1 MGHSLKAQGYE
12 AGLWPYTGVVGVKAP
27 VFSMSKLTGVDNYL
41 GPEMKS
47 TGEVMGVDDAF
58 RPAVA
63 KALMASNLSLPPQ
76 GAVLVSIADKDK
88 PESVPLIRAF
98 AEAGYRLYATEGT
111 AAMVRALGYD
121 VTMTTKRLGEGSPDM
136 LDVINDG
143 TVDAVVNTV
152 NEVASTLRDG
162 FEIRRAAVEH
172 RIPCFTSLDTA
183 RAAIES
189 LLHDDAGYRILS
201 SNDYFKVRPTD

>member
-1 MGHSLKAQGYE
+1 M
-12 AGLWPYTGVVGVKAP
+12 
-27 VFSMSKLTGVDNYL
+27 
-41 GPEMKS
+41 
-47 TGEVMGVDDAF
+47 
-58 RPAVA
+58 
-63 KALMASNLSLPPQ
+63 
-76 GAVLVSIADKDK
+76 I
-88 PESVPLIRAF
+88 
-98 AEAGYRLYATEGT
+98 
-111 AAMVRALGYD
+111 RALGYD